1 MNGILLNHR
10 GVKFDDGVTDKRL
23 KTNGSPS
30 HNFRKNAYH
39 VSSEFSPI
47 STPGINIVGEDV
59 VNDPIDRKK
68 RKECKVI
75 FSSIPCGVKTTKIMV
90 GFSSLFF
97 GQRIRD
103 NSDTIW

>member
-1 MNGILLNHR
+1 MKSN
-10 GVKFDDGVTDKRL
+10 DGVTDKRW

-39 VSSEFSPI
+39 VSSDFSPI